1 MMWEGIRNIIRLK
14 ANNGSIITE
23 INSSEGSRIND
34 PIQIANSFNRYF
46 SNVATEIT
54 KKIPLTQ
61 KSPIDPLP
69 NSFFLS
75 SAIPT
80 EVSAIISALKDN
92 KASGPNSIPIKL
104 LKILNSHISVSLSIL
119 INQSFESG
127 IFPDK
132 LKIIPIFKEDD
143 SSLVSNY
150 RPISLLSI
158 FSEVFEK
165 AMYERL

>member
-1 MMWEGIRNIIRLK
+1 M
-14 ANNGSIITE
+14 
-23 INSSEGSRIND
+23 
-34 PIQIANSFNRYF
+34 
-46 SNVATEIT
+46 ATEIT

-61 KSPIDPLP
+61 KSPIDYLGDPLP

-75 SAIPT
+75 STTLT

-92 KASGPNSIPIKL
+92 RASGPNSIPIKL
-104 LKILNSHISVSLSIL
+104 LKTLNSHISVSLSIL

-132 LKIIPIFKEDD
+132 LKIAQIIPIFKKDD

-158 FSEVFEK
+158 FSKVFEK
-165 AMYERL
+165 AIYERLYKFVEKY